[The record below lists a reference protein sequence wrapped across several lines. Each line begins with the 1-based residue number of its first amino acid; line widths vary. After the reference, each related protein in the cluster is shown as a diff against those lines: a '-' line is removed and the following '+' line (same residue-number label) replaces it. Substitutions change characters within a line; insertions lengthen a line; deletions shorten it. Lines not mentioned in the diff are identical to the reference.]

1 MGEHHEQELRG
12 RLGPQRPHGDRDRED
27 DNEDLVMFLERDQFV
42 ADRQRP
48 LEPANIGGRARGA
61 LLALRIFVL
70 IVGAMVVYTFLAQ
83 L

>member
-1 MGEHHEQELRG
+1 MGGYH
-12 RLGPQRPHGDRDRED
+12 DRDD
-27 DNEDLVMFLERDQFV
+27 DSEELVMFLERDQFV

-48 LEPANIGGRARGA
+48 LEPANIGGRARAA

>member
-1 MGEHHEQELRG
+1 MNQPPEHAHEHHG
-12 RLGPQRPHGDRDRED
+12 RLRHHGHHQPD
-27 DNEDLVMFLERDQFV
+27 DYHEELIMFLERDQFV

-48 LEPANIGGRARGA
+48 LAPANIDSRAKAA